1 MVKWVAL
8 VVGGSSIGALARLA
22 FAEVRWDFYSARLRW
37 YAVLSNP

>member
-22 FAEVRWDFYSARLRW
+22 FARGQAGYFYSARLK
-37 YAVLSNP
+37 L

>member
-22 FAEVRWDFYSARLRW
+22 FARGQTGFSVLW
-37 YAVLSNP
+37 YLTWTQDL